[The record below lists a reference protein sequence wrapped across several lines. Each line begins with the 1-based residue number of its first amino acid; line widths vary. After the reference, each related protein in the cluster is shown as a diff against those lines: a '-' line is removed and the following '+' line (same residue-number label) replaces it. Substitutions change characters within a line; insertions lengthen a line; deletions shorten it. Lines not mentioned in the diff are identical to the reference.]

1 MRTLFL
7 MASLLIAVATGAV
20 AQPAGSTVLAP
31 LPSPA
36 VSPEARPSD
45 MLHAALGAVAAGRL
59 GEAQEAL
66 EEAQTRIL
74 DRSVPLGQT
83 HHPSD
88 NPTVAQIS
96 QALQALAAQD
106 RATAIQIIQTA
117 IASAT
122 AQGL

>member
-1 MRTLFL
+1 MRTFFL
-7 MASLLIAVATGAV
+7 AASLLIAAFASAL
-20 AQPAGSTVLAP
+20 AQPAASTVLTP

-36 VSPEARPSD
+36 VAPEARPSD
-45 MLHAALGAVAAGRL
+45 ILHAALGAVAAGRL

-83 HHPSD
+83 HNPSD
-88 NPTVAQIS
+88 NPAVAQIS
-96 QALQALAAQD
+96 QALQALATQD

>member
-1 MRTLFL
+1 MRIVFL
-7 MASLLIAVATGAV
+7 AVSLLIAGSAGAL
-20 AQPAGSTVLAP
+20 AQPTGNTVLAP
-31 LPSPA
+31 LPSPD
-36 VSPEARPSD
+36 VSPNALPSE

-66 EEAQTRIL
+66 EQAQTRIL

-83 HHPSD
+83 HNPSD
-88 NPTVAQIS
+88 NPAIAQIS
-96 QALQALAAQD
+96 QALQAIAAQD
-106 RATAIQIIQTA
+106 RATAVQIIQTA